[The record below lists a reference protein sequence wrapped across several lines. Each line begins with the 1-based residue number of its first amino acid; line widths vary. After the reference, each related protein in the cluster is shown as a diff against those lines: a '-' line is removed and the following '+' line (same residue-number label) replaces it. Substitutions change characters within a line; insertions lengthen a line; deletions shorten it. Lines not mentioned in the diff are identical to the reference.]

1 MQTHT
6 QHFQSDFDIDRETLK
21 QAAKS
26 PNPEDKKQLWLC
38 RPAGTWCLRERD
50 TFLVFGLCNR
60 PLDGFVFFRGDLYG
74 FFVLCK
80 LRPQGRLFL
89 FAGQF
94 FDMRLYVAAF
104 EMLPAVLITRSAF
117 TPSRQGTRYLPM
129 RWS

>member
-1 MQTHT
+1 MLLYL
-6 QHFQSDFDIDRETLK
+6 QS
-21 QAAKS
+21 
-26 PNPEDKKQLWLC
+26 
-38 RPAGTWCLRERD
+38 
-50 TFLVFGLCNR
+50 LVFGLCNR

-104 EMLPAVLITRSAF
+104 EMLPAVLLV
-117 TPSRQGTRYLPM
+117 PKYGLQGGGGFGLFLKAYKFP
-129 RWS
+129 